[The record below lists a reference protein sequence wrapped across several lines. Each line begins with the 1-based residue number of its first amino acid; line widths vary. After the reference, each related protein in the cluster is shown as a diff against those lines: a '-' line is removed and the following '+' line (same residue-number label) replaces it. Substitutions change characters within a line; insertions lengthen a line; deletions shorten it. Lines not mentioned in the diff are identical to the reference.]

1 MGDGDVEEIKMERD
15 GDVEEKEIVRET
27 EIVREM
33 RVMDDVDTEINNILA
48 HQCPLC
54 H

>member
-1 MGDGDVEEIKMERD
+1 VGDGDVR
-15 GDVEEKEIVRET
+15 VEKIEMVRET

-33 RVMDDVDTEINNILA
+33 REMEISEGRSEDTEINNILA
-48 HQCPLC
+48 HQCPPR